1 MKDDVLVV
9 KPKLDVVFK
18 ILFTEHPDLL
28 KIFLS
33 EALHMPEEDFAE
45 INILNPE
52 LAPETAG
59 EKFARLDIIVRK
71 PDGTKIN
78 IELQNSDE
86 DNFKE
91 RSVFYCSKL
100 FARDVD
106 AGQNYATIPKTVCI
120 NILQF
125 TLFKDEGY
133 VCTVYPTIQES
144 GNIVTDKWEIIYFQ
158 TPKLPKNLSDDLGE
172 WLKFFTITTQE
183 EMKQMVSQTRN
194 TGVKQAIHIVEIMN
208 SDDEYRQLARE
219 REETLLN
226 ENLILGAMFEKG
238 IGEGLKQ
245 GKQQGKLE
253 IINKMLLGGLSPEQI
268 SAFTGLPLSEIEN
281 L

>member
-45 INILNPE
+45 LRILNPE
-52 LAPETAG
+52 ITTETAG

-78 IELQNSDE
+78 VELQNSDE

-106 AGQNYATIPKTVCI
+106 AGQNYATIPKTV
-120 NILQF
+120 
-125 TLFKDEGY
+125 
-133 VCTVYPTIQES
+133 
-144 GNIVTDKWEIIYFQ
+144 
-158 TPKLPKNLSDDLGE
+158 
-172 WLKFFTITTQE
+172 
-183 EMKQMVSQTRN
+183 
-194 TGVKQAIHIVEIMN
+194 
-208 SDDEYRQLARE
+208 
-219 REETLLN
+219 
-226 ENLILGAMFEKG
+226 
-238 IGEGLKQ
+238 
-245 GKQQGKLE
+245 
-253 IINKMLLGGLSPEQI
+253 
-268 SAFTGLPLSEIEN
+268 
-281 L
+281 